1 MLTGFQGA
9 IFLASSRTT
18 MTKSNGKYAENSHAL
33 ILGLGSAGSRLIQKY
48 KDEYS
53 GIDELKNIRME
64 SADSYVVGLDASEF
78 DRVSLRRSLDGIST
92 VLLVTCAGGKAG
104 GAMALFTTLHALSE
118 NVFVHVVL
126 SYPMAWEGGR
136 RTKNAIALHHE
147 LIAMGVIPST
157 IDGDKIDDSNPD
169 LDCDDLLALLD
180 TAMLNEVRRCFAE
193 TRLKN
198 SKAEI
203 NVKNR
208 CSRTTV

>member
-1 MLTGFQGA
+1 
-9 IFLASSRTT
+9 
-18 MTKSNGKYAENSHAL
+18 MTKSNDMHAENSHAL

-64 SADSYVVGLDASEF
+64 GEDSYTVGLDASDF
-78 DRVSLRRSLDGIST
+78 DRVSLRRTLDGIST

-118 NVFVHVVL
+118 NISVHVVL

-147 LIAMGVIPST
+147 LIAMGVTPST
-157 IDGDKIDDSNPD
+157 IDYEKIDDSNPD
-169 LDCDDLLALLD
+169 LDCDNLLALLD
-180 TAMLNEVRRCFAE
+180 TAMLNEVRRWIAE
-193 TRLKN
+193 ILLKN
-198 SKAEI
+198 SEVEI